1 MVERELYVGPL
12 SVVKEIRFDNP
23 DDVGG
28 KGGGENVYSGF
39 VRQFWKDLSQVSIQ
53 RPESGDAVT
62 IQTRKKQF
70 VSFINEHM
78 FDRTETGVI

>member
-1 MVERELYVGPL
+1 MGPL
-12 SVVKEIRFDNP
+12 SVLKELCFNNP

-28 KGGGENVYSGF
+28 KGGREDVYSGF
-39 VRQFWKDLSQVSIQ
+39 VRQFWKDLSQVSIR